1 MKRRRI
7 VLLFSGLLL
16 LSGVLYL
23 LPQDIDSFY
32 LKTLEKAEK
41 AFLSGEY
48 VQAAKDFEVAAFG
61 LAGNSE
67 LRAKALSYLGLT
79 RFYLNDIKAC
89 EKNLREAAGLLK
101 EGDWSGLEIAA
112 QARPDLERLLGYF
125 KLSPSGQ
132 GGSPPP
138 AGTPEKMDATSST
151 VSDGKLTPREIPEE
165 DQEPNLNVDLIK
177 EGDLVPLEL
186 AETPPEVVKKVEAIY
201 PDWARSSGLEPTV
214 TVGALVSETGKVIR
228 TRILKG
234 AKNAAGF
241 NQAAEQA
248 VRLWKFRPATIKN
261 LKVKV
266 WLPVSVQFRVR
277 PVD

>member
-1 MKRRRI
+1 VKRRRI